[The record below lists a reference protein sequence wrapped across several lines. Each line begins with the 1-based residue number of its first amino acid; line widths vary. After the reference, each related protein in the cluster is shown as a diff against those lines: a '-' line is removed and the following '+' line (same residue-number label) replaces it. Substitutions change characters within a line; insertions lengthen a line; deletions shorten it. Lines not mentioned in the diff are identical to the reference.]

1 MSRCTPL
8 QAREYKLLLNPDRFA
23 GAMSLER
30 ADQFWNSQ
38 IRSVVRTHLDKKKD
52 GKSRHGRGFDPAKRR
67 TITFRDT
74 GNHRLYGADYILRE
88 RIDLD
93 RDGNDAA
100 KPELTL
106 KLRTTDLFV
115 AADTP
120 LPGAQEGADTEFEED
135 IAPLQVSV
143 TRPGHRCVSVAE
155 PRSIRS
161 RFAVSTTQTVP
172 DGLVVDRLGIAFE
185 LYPKLLDN
193 LMLTV
198 RDEIRSDEALR
209 SGPMIRELVFKN
221 AEVDLGGDVAAR
233 FTLTLW
239 YFDGETATPR
249 VAEISFKCRV
259 EDGYLPRGV
268 ASRALALFVGMQ
280 GLGDWVNFEEQSKT
294 ALALPPKA

>member
-1 MSRCTPL
+1 MNRCTPL
-8 QAREYKLLLNPDRFA
+8 QAREYKLLLKPDRFA

-30 ADQFWNSQ
+30 ADQFWNTQ
-38 IRSVVRTHLDKKKD
+38 IRSVVQTNLDNKKD
-52 GKSRHGRGFDPAKRR
+52 GKSRHGRGFDPAKHR

-88 RIDLD
+88 RVDLD
-93 RDGNDAA
+93 RDGDDAS

-120 LPGAQEGADTEFEED
+120 LPGFQDGADTEFEED

-161 RFAVSTTQTVP
+161 RFAVSTTQPVP
-172 DGLVVDRLGIAFE
+172 DGLAIDRLGAAFE
-185 LYPKLLDN
+185 LYPRLLSN
-193 LMLTV
+193 LMLTA

-209 SGPMIRELVFKN
+209 SGPVISELVFKN

-239 YFDGETATPR
+239 YFDADTATPR
-249 VAEISFKCRV
+249 VAEISFKCKV
-259 EDGYLPRGV
+259 ENGYLPRGA